1 MLKELRFL
9 IALWKANILAAMEY
23 RVSFIT
29 QAIGMMLNNGVYF
42 IFWVLFFDRFKEIR
56 GWGLHEMFILFG
68 LVASG
73 FGLGVFLFGNALNL
87 ADVIAQGQLD
97 YFLSLPRPV
106 LLHTLASRSQTSGI
120 GDFTYGFISFFVAG
134 PFTPGSLARFCLG
147 VFLSMVIFLSFL
159 VLVQSLAFWMGN
171 AQLVSANAT
180 NAIITFAIYPI
191 NLFEGSGRF
200 LLFTVIPAALV
211 GALPA
216 GMVFQFTW
224 VNFLKLLLA
233 AIIFL
238 GLASAAFYTGLRRYE
253 SGSAIQTRA

>member
-1 MLKELRFL
+1 MLRELGFL
-9 IALWKANILAAMEY
+9 IALWKANLQAAMEF

-56 GWGLHEMFILFG
+56 GWGLDEMFILFG

-73 FGLGVFLFGNALNL
+73 FGLGVFFFGNALNL
-87 ADVIAQGQLD
+87 AEVISQGQLD

-106 LLHTLASRSQTSGI
+106 LLHTLASRSQYSGI
-120 GDFTYGFISFFVAG
+120 GDFTYGIISFFLAG
-134 PFTPGSLARFCLG
+134 KTNPGSLVRFGLG
-147 VFLSMVIFLSFL
+147 IFLSMVIFLSFL

-171 AQLVSANAT
+171 AQLVSGNAQ

-200 LLFTVIPAALV
+200 LLFTIIPAAFV

-216 GMVFQFTW
+216 EMVSQFTW
-224 VNFLKLLLA
+224 WNFLKLLLA
-233 AIIFL
+233 ALVFL
-238 GLASAAFYTGLRRYE
+238 SLAGAAFYSGLRRYE
-253 SGSAIQTRA
+253 SGSAIQIQI